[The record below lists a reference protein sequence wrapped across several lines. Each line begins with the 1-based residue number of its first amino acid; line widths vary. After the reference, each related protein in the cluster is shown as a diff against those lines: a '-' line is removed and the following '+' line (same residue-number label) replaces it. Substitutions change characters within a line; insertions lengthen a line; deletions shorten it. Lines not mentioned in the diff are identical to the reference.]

1 LTTQKYLSILGP
13 FYHGGWVLVFIGKLV
28 FFVESLGV
36 VAKVISMLLFA
47 LQLSSKTNS
56 SWSLG

>member
-1 LTTQKYLSILGP
+1 
-13 FYHGGWVLVFIGKLV
+13 VLVFIGKLV
-28 FFVESLGV
+28 FFVESLRV